1 MARKARIKSQ
11 SGIYHVLIRG
21 NANLDLFTDAEDT
34 TYYVSLLQDL
44 IDRDLCRIFAYS
56 LHPTHVH
63 LLVQEGPHSLLLTPS
78 SSLSEAPSSS
88 LLTEP
93 IGATMRRLASS
104 YAYYYNVKYDHY
116 GPIYQDRF
124 KSQPVE
130 THPFFLRVLDFIL
143 TQPVEAKATLINAIP
158 SLPEQESPNRISPNQ
173 IISYSQRPL
182 RITESR
188 LLSYLQQQ
196 HAFSGITEFLQRP
209 TEEQNKIISD
219 CRHQGGSVRQ
229 LSRLTG
235 IPYQQVFLAK

>member
-34 TYYVSLLQDL
+34 TFYVSLLQDL

-63 LLVQEGPHSLLLTPS
+63 LLVQEGPHSSLLTPN
-78 SSLSEAPSSS
+78 SSLT
-88 LLTEP
+88 TES
-93 IGATMRRLASS
+93 IGSVVRRLASS

-130 THPFFLRVLDFIL
+130 TRPFFLRVLDFIL
-143 TQPVEAKATLINAIP
+143 TQPVEAKATLINVIP
-158 SLPEQESPNRISPNQ
+158 DLPENSTLLTPHSPREKVLDFVS
-173 IISYSQRPL
+173 RPL

-188 LLSYLQQQ
+188 LLTYLQQQ
-196 HAFSGITEFLQRP
+196 HAFSDITEFLQRP
-209 TEEQNKIISD
+209 TEERNKIISD

-229 LSRLTG
+229 LARLTG
-235 IPYQQVFLAK
+235 MPYQQVFLAK

>member
-34 TYYVSLLQDL
+34 IYYVSLLQDL

-63 LLVQEGPHSLLLTPS
+63 LLIQKAE
-78 SSLSEAPSSS
+78 E
-88 LLTEP
+88 
-93 IGATMRRLASS
+93 IGSAMRRLAST

-130 THPFFLRVLDFIL
+130 TRPFFLRVLDFIL

-158 SLPEQESPNRISPNQ
+158 SLPETNSSLLTSHSSLSKVLDFAP
-173 IISYSQRPL
+173 RPL

-188 LLSYLQQQ
+188 LLTYLQQQ
-196 HAFSGITEFLQRP
+196 HAFSSITEFLQRP

>member
-63 LLVQEGPHSLLLTPS
+63 LLIQEA
-78 SSLSEAPSSS
+78 E
-88 LLTEP
+88 E
-93 IGATMRRLASS
+93 IGATMRRLAST

-130 THPFFLRVLDFIL
+130 TRPFFLRVLDFIL
-143 TQPVEAKATLINAIP
+143 TQPVEAKATLINVIP
-158 SLPEQESPNRISPNQ
+158 SLPEQESSDRISPNQ

-188 LLSYLQQQ
+188 LLTYLQQQ

>member
-44 IDRDLCRIFAYS
+44 IDRDFCRIFAYS

-63 LLVQEGPHSLLLTPS
+63 LLIQEAEEVGS
-78 SSLSEAPSSS
+78 A
-88 LLTEP
+88 
-93 IGATMRRLASS
+93 MRRLAST

-130 THPFFLRVLDFIL
+130 TRPFFLRVLDFIL

-158 SLPEQESPNRISPNQ
+158 SLPEQESPDRISPNQ

-188 LLSYLQQQ
+188 LLTYLQQQ